1 MGTKVRA
8 KIGNFEVVFGN
19 ERILPTTGLALV
31 GRMIDKSKLVQL
43 SDQLVIPKRPQP
55 YIKNSDVIKTYI
67 GLLAQGKTDYECV
80 NEMMDDPEYYIDA
93 LGLSRSIPSEAT
105 LRQRMDAIG
114 DRLRTP
120 ILRTN
125 ASMFISSGVKPT
137 ANTQGFVPIDVDVS
151 PFDNSDTKK
160 EGVSRTYAGYD
171 GYAPNFAYIGTEGY
185 MVNAELRE
193 GKHHCQKGTAD
204 FLWETF
210 HYAKQMTDGNLLL
223 RMDAGNDSAENIGV
237 CFDNNVD
244 FLIKRNLRN
253 ETPEWWRFGAVLMDC
268 QNVTHP
274 REGKTVYI
282 GSIFRTLDVPHADG
296 RVTKERIRV
305 VYEITERTIDKQ
317 GQMMLIP
324 TVDANT
330 WHTTLELPEEEIIA
344 LYHTHAQCE
353 QYHSELKSDMGVE
366 RLPSGKFATNALVL
380 ELAMVAYNLLRMTGQ
395 ESLKYPDTPLK
406 RPVKRR
412 RISTVIK
419 HLMFMAAHL
428 TLHARKKRLAL
439 GRSNTWRWAF
449 ARLCRRF
456 A

>member
-55 YIKNSDVIKTYI
+55 YIKNSDVVKTYI

-185 MVNAELRE
+185 MPESVNHNRQEAQQKPVGYGKME
-193 GKHHCQKGTAD
+193 GVHGKITAP
-204 FLWETF
+204 
-210 HYAKQMTDGNLLL
+210 DG
-223 RMDAGNDSAENIGV
+223 
-237 CFDNNVD
+237 
-244 FLIKRNLRN
+244 
-253 ETPEWWRFGAVLMDC
+253 
-268 QNVTHP
+268 
-274 REGKTVYI
+274 
-282 GSIFRTLDVPHADG
+282 
-296 RVTKERIRV
+296 
-305 VYEITERTIDKQ
+305 
-317 GQMMLIP
+317 
-324 TVDANT
+324 
-330 WHTTLELPEEEIIA
+330 
-344 LYHTHAQCE
+344 
-353 QYHSELKSDMGVE
+353 
-366 RLPSGKFATNALVL
+366 
-380 ELAMVAYNLLRMTGQ
+380 
-395 ESLKYPDTPLK
+395 
-406 RPVKRR
+406 
-412 RISTVIK
+412 
-419 HLMFMAAHL
+419 
-428 TLHARKKRLAL
+428 
-439 GRSNTWRWAF
+439 
-449 ARLCRRF
+449 
-456 A
+456 